1 MSKVL
6 ITGINGFAASH
17 LARYLVKEGN
27 EVHGTIRVPGRNDL
41 YTIDDIKDELTL
53 HSIELTDSYSVS
65 KVIDNCQPDEIYHLA
80 AQSFVRASWDSP
92 LETYNTNINGTVNVF
107 EAAKGANILIPSSLE
122 IYGQVE
128 GIINEET
135 IPNPNTH
142 YGISKYAQDMIAR
155 LYHNAY
161 KVNVVI
167 TRAAN
172 ITGPGRTDQFVD
184 SSFAK
189 QIVEIEKGKEPII
202 RHGNLDSSRDFVD
215 VRDIVRGYVMVL
227 KSKRWGE
234 IFCLGSGKS
243 VKIKDLLD
251 TLISLST
258 VKVKKEVD
266 PKRLRPV
273 DTLITFTDTQKVNKL
288 GWKPTIPF
296 EQSMKDLLNYWRKRL

>member
-1 MSKVL
+1 M
-6 ITGINGFAASH
+6 
-17 LARYLVKEGN
+17 
-27 EVHGTIRVPGRNDL
+27 
-41 YTIDDIKDELTL
+41 
-53 HSIELTDSYSVS
+53 
-65 KVIDNCQPDEIYHLA
+65 
-80 AQSFVRASWDSP
+80 
-92 LETYNTNINGTVNVF
+92 
-107 EAAKGANILIPSSLE
+107 IPSSLE

-142 YGISKYAQDMIAR
+142 YGISKYAQDMVAR

-161 KVNVVI
+161 DANVVV

-202 RHGNLDSSRDFVD
+202 RHGNLESSRDFVD

-234 IFCLGSGKS
+234 VFCLGSGKS
-243 VKIKDLLD
+243 IKIRNLLD
-251 TLISLST
+251 TLIGLST
-258 VKVKKEVD
+258 AKNIKTEVD

-273 DTLITFTDTQKVNKL
+273 DTLITFTDTKKASKL

-296 EQSMKDLLNYWRKRL
+296 EQSMEDLLKYWRKRL